1 MWLKFMASGL
11 TLIGAGLIGL
21 IYGAVT
27 EQVLE
32 ARIGA
37 LLTDRKIPRHGHII
51 VCGLG
56 QIGTRVVTELR
67 RMGIPVVAI
76 EQNAD
81 NPYIETVK
89 RLDVPVIVA
98 SASGPGVLDRAR
110 VQKARCL
117 VGATDDDL
125 VNLDVA
131 LAARERRDDLRIV
144 LRTFDRGLARPM
156 RTMFGVDV
164 TYSVWSLAAPAF
176 AAAAI
181 VGKTFGSFPW
191 KDRAILVHEIH
202 VQSDSPLIGQRLE
215 EICEQYDL
223 RGFFRSRTTETD
235 RGEIRFEDRIV
246 VLGVSDAMRR
256 LAERWFVEGD

>member
-1 MWLKFMASGL
+1 
-11 TLIGAGLIGL
+11 
-21 IYGAVT
+21 
-27 EQVLE
+27 
-32 ARIGA
+32 
-37 LLTDRKIPRHGHII
+37 
-51 VCGLG
+51 
-56 QIGTRVVTELR
+56 
-67 RMGIPVVAI
+67 VVAI
-76 EQNAD
+76 EQKAD
-81 NPYIETVK
+81 NPFVDVVR

-98 SASGPGVLDRAR
+98 SASAPGVLDRAR

-131 LAARERRDDLRIV
+131 LAARECRDDLRIV

-156 RTMFGVDV
+156 HSMFGVDV

-191 KDRAILVHEIH
+191 KDRAILVHEIN
-202 VQSDSPLIGQRLE
+202 VQASSPLIGQRLE

-223 RGFFRSRTTETD
+223 RGFFRNRRADTD
-235 RGEIRFEDRIV
+235 RGEIKQSDRIV

-256 LAERWFVEGD
+256 LAERWFVDGD